1 MSEELELIY
10 GLHSIKEAI
19 NNPRRSNKKVYA
31 TEEGLSAL
39 KKGFQT
45 KENYEVEIVSTHMVQ
60 EIAKKYFIDN
70 KLEYQRAPSQVI
82 LFSSPFETYEVD
94 WLYNRVIDTNN
105 QKILCLDQITDVHN
119 GAAIMR
125 SASFFG
131 IDIIV
136 IPSRKSFGFT
146 PTFYRIASGAT
157 ESLNIVHINNLGKT
171 LTKLKGL
178 NTFCVGL
185 SEHADNPLERSTLE
199 KHDGSK
205 CLVLGKEETGISNAV
220 MRVLDHQLSLE
231 SQGEI
236 KSLNVSVAAAVS
248 MQKCFGI

>member
-1 MSEELELIY
+1 MNEELELIY
-10 GLHSIKEAI
+10 GLHSIREAI
-19 NNPRRSNKKVYA
+19 ENPKRTRKTLHA
-31 TEEGLSAL
+31 TEEGLAAFR
-39 KKGFQT
+39 KGFQT
-45 KENYEVEIVSTHMVQ
+45 KEIFEIEIVSTHMIQ
-60 EIAKKYFIDN
+60 EIAKKYFLDHD
-70 KLEYQRAPSQVI
+70 LEYQRAPSQII
-82 LFSSPFETYEVD
+82 LFASPFETYEAD

-131 IDIIV
+131 INIVV

-157 ESLNIVHINNLGKT
+157 ETLSIVHINNLGKT
-171 LTKLKGL
+171 LTKLKSL

-185 SEHADNPLERSTLE
+185 SEHAQNPLERSTLE
-199 KHDGSK
+199 GHDGSK

-220 MRVLDHQLSLE
+220 MRVLDHQLSLT
-231 SQGEI
+231 SQGDI